1 MSSARGSGLTTTA
14 RRVGAAVRKWLPTTA
29 SDWRLVGRTVR
40 LVLSRWTYALFALLT
55 AVAAL
60 TVFSLTQNFWFLVDI
75 LGFEF
80 LSLEDKVYILLD
92 QYPLVG
98 TQFDQIQS
106 LLLYTAAILTG
117 VNLTLAVYH
126 VREHGLN
133 LRTGGAGALGTVFA
147 VLGAGCAACGSAVLV
162 GLLSLFGASSA
173 LLVLPMEGFE
183 LLVVALVLLVL
194 SIYWL
199 AEGMRGGEI
208 HGCPV

>member
-1 MSSARGSGLTTTA
+1 MTV
-14 RRVGAAVRKWLPTTA
+14 RRVARVRAALSDWLPTRR
-29 SDWRLVGRTVR
+29 SDWRLMGRTIR
-40 LVLSRWTYALFALLT
+40 LVLSRVSYALFAVVAA
-55 AVAAL
+55 AVAL
-60 TVFSLTQNFWFLVDI
+60 MVFSLTQNFWFLVDV

-80 LSLEDKVYILLD
+80 LSLEDKLYIVLD

-98 TQFDQIQS
+98 TQFDLFQS
-106 LLLYTAAILTG
+106 LLLYTVAILTG
-117 VNLTLAVYH
+117 ANLTLAVYH

-133 LRTGGAGALGTVFA
+133 LKTGGAGTLGTIFA
-147 VLGAGCAACGSAVLV
+147 ILGAGCAACGSAVLV

-173 LLVLPMEGFE
+173 LLLLPMEGLE

-199 AEGMRGGEI
+199 AEGMRGDQI

>member
-1 MSSARGSGLTTTA
+1 MRSVRESGFRAT
-14 RRVGAAVRKWLPTTA
+14 VRKWLPTTA
-29 SDWRLVGRTVR
+29 NDWQLVARTIR
-40 LVLSRWTYALFALLT
+40 LVLSRWTYALFALVT
-55 AVAAL
+55 AVVAL
-60 TVFSLTQNFWFLVDI
+60 TVFSFTQNFWFLVDV

-80 LSLEDKVYILLD
+80 LSFEDKVYIVLD

-98 TQFDQIQS
+98 TQFDQFQS
-106 LLLYTAAILTG
+106 FLLYLVAVLTG

-126 VREHGLN
+126 LYEHGLN
-133 LRTGGAGALGTVFA
+133 LRTGGAGTVGTVFA

-173 LLVLPMEGFE
+173 LLLLPMEGFE
-183 LLVVALVLLVL
+183 LLLVALVLLVL

-208 HGCPV
+208 NGCPVDLAR

>member
-1 MSSARGSGLTTTA
+1 M
-14 RRVGAAVRKWLPTTA
+14 
-29 SDWRLVGRTVR
+29 GRTIR
-40 LVLSRWTYALFALLT
+40 LVLSRVSYALFAVVAA
-55 AVAAL
+55 AVAL
-60 TVFSLTQNFWFLVDI
+60 MVFSLTQNFWFLVDV

-80 LSLEDKVYILLD
+80 LSLEDKLYIVLD

-98 TQFDQIQS
+98 TQFDLFQS
-106 LLLYTAAILTG
+106 LLLYTVAILTG
-117 VNLTLAVYH
+117 ANLTLAVYH

-133 LRTGGAGALGTVFA
+133 LKTGGAGTLGTIFA
-147 VLGAGCAACGSAVLV
+147 ILGAGCAACGSAVLV

-173 LLVLPMEGFE
+173 LLLLPMEGLE

-199 AEGMRGGEI
+199 AEGRRGDQI